1 MKTPLN
7 FRLEG
12 RERPGISAPTTA
24 WVGHMSLP
32 PLAPSR
38 PLYTADALSYKNAVS
53 GRSLH
58 RQSLKHCLSWC
69 NTAKILPFTEA
80 PFHLYV
86 LTFPSL
92 SVFFFFFQVTAARRR
107 QLLLQEG
114 VHQGRG
120 AAAALYIP
128 PSPFPASSHP
138 GSPLW
143 SITPSGVE
151 DVQTSLTP
159 PMSFPYP
166 LLHKFIYWA

>member
-12 RERPGISAPTTA
+12 REWPGISAPTTA

-69 NTAKILPFTEA
+69 NAAKILPFTEA

-92 SVFFFFFQVTAARRR
+92 SVFFFFFRWVQQGEGSSCCKRGCIRAEG
-107 QLLLQEG
+107 LQ
-114 VHQGRG
+114 Q
-120 AAAALYIP
+120 P
-128 PSPFPASSHP
+128 CT
-138 GSPLW
+138 SPLHPFQPPA
-143 SITPSGVE
+143 ILAVLFGA
-151 DVQTSLTP
+151 SLH
-159 PMSFPYP
+159 
-166 LLHKFIYWA
+166 LV